1 LEQIDFTGYYETMN
15 LSVIMATYNRR
26 DSLEKSLNRLQQLNY
41 SDEKHEIIIVNDGS
55 VDGTKEFLN
64 QKEKEIENLQVFHN
78 KKNKGIGA
86 TRNKAIKH
94 ARGEYIFCTDDDSLV
109 PEDWIQ
115 QHFKRHEK
123 ENVDVVDGIAYP
135 TEINY
140 IEAYKIAS
148 HWEDYRE
155 SRLLDTYHTKEVM
168 KTGNLSLKKE
178 ILDDV
183 GYFNEELARGEDT
196 ELGKRILKNG
206 YTILKDPELRVEHL
220 RVDTLTDLL
229 KTQYNLGKSLQLL
242 NQLHEP
248 VEIERTSDK
257 NYLLEAWKEYYR
269 YVGLTK
275 FWIFPIIAFAS
286 TTTRRLSQR
295 EII

>member
-1 LEQIDFTGYYETMN
+1 MEI
-15 LSVIMATYNRR
+15 SIIMATYNRKESLKKSLR
-26 DSLEKSLNRLQQLNY
+26 SLERLNY
-41 SDEKHEIIIVNDGS
+41 PKSKHEIVIVNDGS
-55 VDGTKEFLN
+55 TDDTKEFLN
-64 QKEKEIENLQVFHN
+64 EKEEEINNLRVFHN
-78 KKNKGIGA
+78 QENLGIGA
-86 TRNKAIKH
+86 TRNKAIENAK
-94 ARGEYIFCTDDDSLV
+94 GEYIFCTDDDGIV

-115 QHFKRHEK
+115 QHFERHEK
-123 ENVDVVDGIAYP
+123 EKVDVVDGIAYP
-135 TEINY
+135 TRINY

-148 HWEDYRE
+148 HWKDYQSQRI
-155 SRLLDTYHTKEVM
+155 LDSYHTTEVM

-183 GYFNEELARGEDT
+183 GYFNEDLARGEDT
-196 ELGKRILKNG
+196 ELGKRILQNG
-206 YTILKDPELRVEHL
+206 YTILKDPSLRVEHL
-220 RVDTLTDLL
+220 RVDGLLDLL
-229 KTQYNLGKSLQLL
+229 KTQYRLGKSLQIL
-242 NQLHEP
+242 NEIHEP